1 MRGRHQRLNPKNEDI
16 CLVGSDRDYETK
28 SLGEKGG
35 SRQAERS
42 RMMQDRMNAIR
53 ALDRMTKEA
62 ASRIQSHSDRTGK
75 NQDFKERAMS
85 AADRN
90 ED

>member
-1 MRGRHQRLNPKNEDI
+1 
-16 CLVGSDRDYETK
+16 VGSDKDYESK
-28 SLGEKGG
+28 STGEKGG
-35 SRQAERS
+35 SKHAERS
-42 RMMQDRMNAIR
+42 RMMQDRTNAIR

>member
-1 MRGRHQRLNPKNEDI
+1 M
-16 CLVGSDRDYETK
+16 GSDRDYESK
-28 SLGEKGG
+28 SLGEREGPK
-35 SRQAERS
+35 QAEHS
-42 RMMQDRMNAIR
+42 RMMQDRTSAIR

-85 AADRN
+85 AASRN
-90 ED
+90 EEGDD

>member
-1 MRGRHQRLNPKNEDI
+1 M
-16 CLVGSDRDYETK
+16 GSDRDYDAK
-28 SLGEKGG
+28 SSGEKG
-35 SRQAERS
+35 SSKQAERS

-90 ED
+90 DD